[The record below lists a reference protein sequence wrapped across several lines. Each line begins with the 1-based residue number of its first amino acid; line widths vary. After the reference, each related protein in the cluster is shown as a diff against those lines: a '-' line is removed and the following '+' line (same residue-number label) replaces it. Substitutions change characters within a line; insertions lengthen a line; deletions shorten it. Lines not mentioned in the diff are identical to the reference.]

1 MRRRLRALLL
11 GLALGL
17 LASRAPAAPAPW
29 ASGRSRAEDL
39 IIKLATIEPDDAL
52 YTWWG
57 HTALIVEDLRRGI
70 SRFYNY
76 GLFSFDQENFFL
88 NFAMGR
94 LWFQVGASPTASE
107 LAAYKGENRTIRIQ
121 TLDLAPE
128 RRLELAAFLEWNILP
143 ENRTYLYDH
152 YKDNCAT
159 RVRDLIDR
167 MVDGQLAKAAAGPGR
182 QTLRQHTRR
191 YTAGHFLMNW
201 LLMFLMSGVIDR
213 PIRQWDEMFL
223 PLELERD
230 VAHLVYTDP
239 RGRSRALVSSE
250 ALYYQARGRQGVP
263 ELPPAYWPQVLA
275 IGLGLALSGWVLAAW
290 RRRGAGARAARIVSG
305 LYESLLGLLFGLPAA
320 VLAFMSLFTNHT
332 VTYGN
337 RNLLAANPALLLL
350 LPLGI
355 VLAAGA
361 RRAGRALAVL
371 WSFSLLLALLA
382 LALQIFPAP
391 RQDNWLT
398 STVLLPVQAAGTLG
412 WLRELKTPR
421 S

>member
-1 MRRRLRALLL
+1 MRFRLAALLL
-11 GLALGL
+11 SLTLGFL
-17 LASRAPAAPAPW
+17 PARAPAAPAPW
-29 ASGRSRAEDL
+29 ASGQSRAEDL
-39 IIKLATIEPDDAL
+39 IVKLATIEPGDEL

-57 HTALIVEDLRRGI
+57 HTALIVEDVRLRL

-107 LAAYKGENRTIRIQ
+107 LAEYKAVNRTIRIQ
-121 TLDLAPE
+121 TLELTPE

-167 MVDGQLAKAAAGPGR
+167 MVDGQLAKATSGPGR
-182 QTLRQHTRR
+182 QTLRQHTLR
-191 YTAGHFLMNW
+191 YTAAHFLMNW

-223 PLELERD
+223 PMEVERD
-230 VAHLVYTDP
+230 VAGLVYADP
-239 RGRSRALVSSE
+239 QGRSRRLVSSE
-250 ALYYQARGRQGVP
+250 ALYYQARGRKGVP
-263 ELPPAYWPQVLA
+263 EQPPAYWPQTLA
-275 IGLGLALSGWVLAAW
+275 IGLGLALAGLGLAAW
-290 RRRGAGARAARIVSG
+290 RRRGARAARVLSG
-305 LYESLLGLLFGLPAA
+305 LYESLLGFLLGLPAA
-320 VLAFMSLFTNHT
+320 VLAFMSWFTNHT

-337 RNLLAANPALLLL
+337 RNLLAANPGILLA

-355 VLAAGA
+355 ALAAGA
-361 RRAGRALAVL
+361 LRVGKALAAL
-371 WSFSLLLALLA
+371 WALSLLLGLLA
-382 LALQIFPAP
+382 LALQLFPAI

-398 STVLLPVQAAGTLG
+398 VALFLPVQTALALG
-412 WLRELKTPR
+412 WLRELRAPKR
-421 S
+421 

>member
-1 MRRRLRALLL
+1 MRPRLAALLA

-17 LASRAPAAPAPW
+17 SAACAPAAPAPW
-29 ASGRSRAEDL
+29 ASGQSRAEDL
-39 IIKLATIEPDDAL
+39 IVKLATIEPGDEL

-57 HTALIVEDLRRGI
+57 HTALIVEDVRLRL

-76 GLFSFDQENFFL
+76 GLFSFEQENFFL

-94 LWFQVGASPTASE
+94 LWFQVGASPTSSE
-107 LAAYKGENRTIRIQ
+107 LAEYKAMNRTIRIQ

-167 MVDGQLAKAAAGPGR
+167 MVDGQLAKATSGLGR

-223 PLELERD
+223 PIEVERD
-230 VAHLVYTDP
+230 VAALVYTDP
-239 RGRSRALVSSE
+239 QGVSRRLVSSE
-250 ALYYQARGRQGVP
+250 ASFYQARDRQPVP
-263 ELPPAYWPQVLA
+263 EQPPVYWPRALA
-275 IGLGLALSGWVLAAW
+275 IGLGLALAGWGLAAW
-290 RRRGAGARAARIVSG
+290 RRRGAKAARVVSG
-305 LYESLLGLLFGLPAA
+305 LYESLLGLLLGLPAA
-320 VLAFMSLFTNHT
+320 VLAFMSWFTNHT

-337 RNLLAANPALLLL
+337 RNLLAANFGLLLA

-355 VLAAGA
+355 ALAAGA
-361 RRAGRALAVL
+361 RRAGKALAAL
-371 WSFSLLLALLA
+371 WALSLLLGLLA
-382 LALQIFPAP
+382 LVLQIFPAI

-398 STVLLPVQAAGTLG
+398 VAVFLPVQAALASG
-412 WLRELKTPR
+412 WLQELRGPKR
-421 S
+421 